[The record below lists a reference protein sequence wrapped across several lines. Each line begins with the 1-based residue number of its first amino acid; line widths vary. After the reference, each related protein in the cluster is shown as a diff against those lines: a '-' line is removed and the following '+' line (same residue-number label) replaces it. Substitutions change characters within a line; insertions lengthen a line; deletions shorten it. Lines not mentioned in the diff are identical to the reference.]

1 MSNMASDAKACF
13 SSKVEY
19 RAVNRYL
26 YLKGKICK
34 EIYGELAD
42 VYGSSAPSYAQVK
55 FWVGELKRGRTSLED
70 EARSGRPLDATDEE
84 ICKKVR
90 DLVHSDRRIQVE
102 EIAQALGI
110 SHGSV
115 STILHDRLGMRKLTA
130 RWVPKS
136 LSDEQMATRTSVCSA
151 LLKRFRSKDDFL
163 LRLVTV
169 DETWV
174 HYYEPENKAQSRQW
188 VGPGS
193 PRSKKFKTQ
202 PSAGKVM
209 ATVFWDAKGVI
220 MLDFL
225 PKRRT
230 ITGVYYANLLD
241 QLRTAIREKRRGKL
255 SKGVLLQHTTREST
269 LAKLQWFNM
278 NYNKL
283 IPHPAYSPDLA
294 PSDFFLFPNLKKDIR
309 GLHFRSDE
317 EVVMAVEEWVNGKDP
332 DFFSSG
338 LMALEHR
345 WSKCITLE
353 GNYIEKEEVGLNRK

>member
-1 MSNMASDAKACF
+1 MASDAKACF

-19 RAVNRYL
+19 RAVIRYL
-26 YLKGKICK
+26 YLKGKTGK
-34 EIYGELAD
+34 EIHGELTN

-55 FWVGELKRGRTSLED
+55 FGVGEFKRSRTSLED
-70 EARSGRPLDATDEE
+70 EAGSGRPLDATDIEM
-84 ICKKVR
+84 CKKVW
-90 DLVHSDRRIQVE
+90 DLVYSDRRIQVE

-115 STILHDRLGMRKLTA
+115 STILHDRLGMGKLTA

-136 LSDEQMATRTSVCSA
+136 LSDEQMTTRASVCSA

-163 LRLVTV
+163 LHLVTEE
-169 DETWV
+169 ETWV
-174 HYYEPENKAQSRQW
+174 HYYEPENNAQSRQW

-193 PRSKKFKTQ
+193 LRPKKFKTQ

-225 PKRRT
+225 PKRST

-255 SKGVLLQHTTREST
+255 SKGVLLQQVNARVHTCKVAMDAVERNGYE
-269 LAKLQWFNM
+269 
-278 NYNKL
+278 L
-283 IPHPAYSPDLA
+283 ISHPAYSPDLA
-294 PSDFFLFPNLKKDIR
+294 PSDFFLPYFQ
-309 GLHFRSDE
+309 
-317 EVVMAVEEWVNGKDP
+317 
-332 DFFSSG
+332 
-338 LMALEHR
+338 
-345 WSKCITLE
+345 T
-353 GNYIEKEEVGLNRK
+353 